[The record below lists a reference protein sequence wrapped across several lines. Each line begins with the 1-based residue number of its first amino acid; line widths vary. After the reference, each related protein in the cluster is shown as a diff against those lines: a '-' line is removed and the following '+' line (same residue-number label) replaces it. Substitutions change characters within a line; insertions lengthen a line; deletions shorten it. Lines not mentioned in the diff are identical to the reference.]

1 VLHQSRFN
9 FMREARIWYSHH
21 PNQETLPDS
30 LEHEIVLRDEFFREV
45 TTHSIP
51 TDLGAAKAWS
61 SSPAA
66 LDLFMWLS
74 CR

>member
-1 VLHQSRFN
+1 MLHQSRFN

-66 LDLFMWLS
+66 LDLFM
-74 CR
+74 